1 MNLFMVVKALH
12 LLAAVVW
19 VGGMFFAY
27 LVLRPSLIVLE
38 PNQRLLLHTQIFRRF
53 FRAVWHAMPL
63 IVITGFGMIFVF
75 LGGMA
80 NQSPR
85 IHAMLGLGLI
95 MSALFL
101 YIFFGPYK
109 RFQRTTDK
117 AAMAASLDT
126 IRKLIGVNL
135 ILGLMTIVVG
145 AIG

>member
-1 MNLFMVVKALH
+1 MSLYLLVKALH

-27 LVLRPSLIVLE
+27 LVLRPSMGVLE
-38 PNQRLLLHTQIFRRF
+38 PNQRLLLHTQVFRRF

-63 IVITGFGMIFVF
+63 SIITGFGMVFVF
-75 LGGMA
+75 LGGM
-80 NQSPR
+80 QHQTPR
-85 IHAMLGLGLI
+85 VHGMMALGLI
-95 MSALFL
+95 MSAVFL

-117 AAMAASLDT
+117 AAMAGALDS

-135 ILGLMTIVVG
+135 VIGLVTIVLG
-145 AIG
+145 AIS